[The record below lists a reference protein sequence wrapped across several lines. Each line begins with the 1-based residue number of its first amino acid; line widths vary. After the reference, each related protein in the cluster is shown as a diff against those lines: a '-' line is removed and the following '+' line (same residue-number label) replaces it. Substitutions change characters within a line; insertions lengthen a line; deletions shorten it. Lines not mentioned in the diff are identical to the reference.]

1 MDKLKKSLIIPA
13 IYHAAVFIAMIYFRF
28 TKDIELNIV
37 FALVLDF
44 AGVVVGPM
52 FYAVVSIAHAILHDG
67 KVYDYLYHCLGYIG
81 GIGVVRIILY
91 PLLMGTSLIIVG
103 AAASFVSLG
112 VFVIWDCLFALTDRM
127 MKKRPGRKR
136 QK

>member
-28 TKDIELNIV
+28 TKDVELNIV
-37 FALVLDF
+37 FTLILDF
-44 AGVVVGPM
+44 AGVLVGSM
-52 FYAVVSIAHAILHDG
+52 FYAVASIAHAILHDG
-67 KVYDYLYHCLGYIG
+67 KVYDYLYYCLGYIL

-91 PLLMGTSLIIVG
+91 PLLMGTSLIVVA

-127 MKKRPGRKR
+127 MKKRPRRKK